1 MPSLH
6 FASTLLFFFSFFSHQ
21 KLFSLS
27 RLAVHRRRFSLIKK
41 VIILEERG
49 AACLFFSVFADRGK
63 EREGEGEGAYEE
75 RRMAFADDGGGWG
88 KDRNKEDNRGI
99 ILGEKRLISGRNPFG
114 GE

>member
-75 RRMAFADDGGGWG
+75 RRMAFADDGGG
-88 KDRNKEDNRGI
+88 D
-99 ILGEKRLISGRNPFG
+99 GEKIVTRRTIAVLY
-114 GE
+114 

>member
-1 MPSLH
+1 M
-6 FASTLLFFFSFFSHQ
+6 
-21 KLFSLS
+21 
-27 RLAVHRRRFSLIKK
+27 
-41 VIILEERG
+41 
-49 AACLFFSVFADRGK
+49 FADRGK